1 MSFKYWI
8 DYSQFT
14 LIGNRHRMF
23 SRSVAHHFLS
33 KNANHTMPNDPKCFQ
48 LSQSLLAN
56 GKWQSR
62 HPFKIV
68 RAISLFYKTLSS
80 SFKSVIQFILIGQ
93 ADNNKFDSQTL
104 HRRLHSTQWRKHKP
118 QTGLAHFIRWTLAFL
133 AFTRPV
139 KSAFF
144 FFRIPD

>member
-23 SRSVAHHFLS
+23 SRSVAHLFFFS
-33 KNANHTMPNDPKCFQ
+33 ENADHKTPNDPKCFQ
-48 LSQSLLAN
+48 LSRRLLAN

-68 RAISLFYKTLSS
+68 RAISILYKTLSC
-80 SFKSVIQFILIGQ
+80 SFNSVIQFILIWQ
-93 ADNNKFDSQTL
+93 VDNNKFDSMTL
-104 HRRLHSTQWRKHKP
+104 HRRLRSTRWRKQKP
-118 QTGLAHFIRWTLAFL
+118 PNGLAHVVRWTYAGQIGGFIFL
-133 AFTRPV
+133 
-139 KSAFF
+139 
-144 FFRIPD
+144 IPDIACEK